1 MTEEEANISQVIED
15 ACGCPL
21 RELPDDSEWW
31 EVYDELI
38 NEQNDSET
46 RSQKALR
53 ESMMLEREVDGEI
66 QRVKDIEQDKINQ
79 KLFK

>member
-1 MTEEEANISQVIED
+1 MTARQF
-15 ACGCPL
+15 
-21 RELPDDSEWW
+21 
-31 EVYDELI
+31 YDTVVRMRTA
-38 NEQNDSET
+38 QNDYFRT